1 METVMPR
8 KQYYTKYS
16 RTGKMGVGVGGWGGE
31 EREDSKECK
40 FRK

>member
-1 METVMPR
+1 MPR
-8 KQYYTKYS
+8 KHYYTKYS
-16 RTGKMGVGVGGWGGE
+16 RTGKMGVGVGGGGE